1 MPVKSS
7 RSSVLVWPKREE
19 VHRALTIWATALAE
33 GQENVSAVG
42 YFGSYAKGDH
52 GVGSDLDLVV
62 LLTHSDKPPE
72 RRALRW
78 PLEALPVGADVLAY
92 TLEEWQSGVQEGAR
106 MFKMLGATTVWVW
119 GGAPHTESASS

>member
-19 VHRALTIWATALAE
+19 VHRALIVWVKALAE
-33 GQENVSAVG
+33 GQENVLAVG
-42 YFGSYAKGDH
+42 YFGSYARGDH

-62 LLTHSDKPPE
+62 LLAHSDEPPE

-78 PLEALPVGADVLAY
+78 PLEALPVGVDVLVY
-92 TLEEWQSGVQEGAR
+92 TLEEWQLGVQRGAR
-106 MFKMLGATTVWVW
+106 MFKMLITTTVWVW
-119 GGAPHTESASS
+119 GGAPHTESTSS